1 MTFLLDT
8 HIFLWFVNDDPRL
21 SNALKDLIED
31 ENNFSYLS
39 IASLWEM
46 SIKQNLVKLRLVP
59 YQEEFI
65 EKEVNESRIV
75 LLNLELGHLKIN
87 ASLPFHH
94 RDPFERIIIAQSMAE
109 NLPIITSDSIFIQ
122 YSIALIQCNST
133 NENIIDLRSR

>member
-21 SNALKDLIED
+21 SNAFKDLIED

-46 SIKQNLVKLRLVP
+46 SIKYNLGKLRLVP
-59 YQEEFI
+59 SYEEFI

-75 LLNLELGHLKIN
+75 LRMIRGSKIKIC
-87 ASLPFHH
+87 S
-94 RDPFERIIIAQSMAE
+94 
-109 NLPIITSDSIFIQ
+109 
-122 YSIALIQCNST
+122 
-133 NENIIDLRSR
+133 